1 MEGSGLK
8 FRVVKTAGASLKGQL
23 QRSNP
28 FLSKEC
34 GRDKCFKCQTGGKGN
49 CRTSGVVY
57 TISCVDCETVG
68 KTVMYIGQTARSGFA
83 RGKEHLTQ
91 LESRRADDSRMYG
104 HAEEV
109 HGGVIPSVRMDIVSN
124 YGNDTMS
131 RQIAEA
137 VLIRSSK
144 PEHLLN
150 LKTEYN
156 MNILPHVNLSNS
168 P

>member
-1 MEGSGLK
+1 M
-8 FRVVKTAGASLKGQL
+8 
-23 QRSNP
+23 
-28 FLSKEC
+28 
-34 GRDKCFKCQTGGKGN
+34 
-49 CRTSGVVY
+49 
-57 TISCVDCETVG
+57 
-68 KTVMYIGQTARSGFA
+68 
-83 RGKEHLTQ
+83 
-91 LESRRADDSRMYG
+91 RMYG